1 MNAPLTPLPKKQRI
15 AQLLASGI
23 KAEDVKLIVGVSEG
37 YMTRLKEDQEFKHLL
52 TAYAV
57 PDSEEAQQLPE
68 AGLTS
73 QATEADRLADR
84 YAVLESR
91 VVNNLIDKVALAD
104 TNELTRLLAAIQ
116 KSRPTQAPA
125 PTVVA
130 NGNVQI
136 NLTLPH
142 HALGRDAIQLS
153 SDNQVVAVQGQNLTA
168 LDMEAT
174 SSLIEQARK
183 KRHTAIRNP
192 EPHLVEESLRGE
204 YHDL

>member
-1 MNAPLTPLPKKQRI
+1 MNAPLTPLSKKQRI

-37 YMTRLKEDQEFKHLL
+37 YMARLKDDEEFKQWL

-57 PDSEEAQQLPE
+57 PDSDAAAALDPTVAQ
-68 AGLTS
+68 TS
-73 QATEADRLADR
+73 KASEADRLADR

-91 VVNNLIDKVALAD
+91 VVNNLIDKVVLAD

-116 KSRPTQAPA
+116 KSRPMQAPSVNIA
-125 PTVVA
+125 SS
-130 NGNVQI
+130 GNMQI

-142 HALGRDAIQLS
+142 HALGRDAIQLTT
-153 SDNQVVAVQGQNLTA
+153 DNQVVAVQGQHLAA

-174 SSLIEQARK
+174 GSLIEQARR
-183 KRHTAIRNP
+183 KRTLVNHDP
-192 EPHLVEESLRGE
+192 QLVEQSLQGE